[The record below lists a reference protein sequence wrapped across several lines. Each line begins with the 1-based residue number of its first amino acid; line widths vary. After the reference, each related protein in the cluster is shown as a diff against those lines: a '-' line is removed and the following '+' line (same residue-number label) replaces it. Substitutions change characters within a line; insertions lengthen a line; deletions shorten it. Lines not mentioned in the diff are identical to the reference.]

1 LSLTFSSVALPV
13 WLACKI
19 KVLVC
24 IAQVKSFSGIRQ
36 GPSEHVVAI
45 PVKRH
50 RGEPGHTYRYCPGS
64 PRCLF
69 TGTVPQRMMAAATI
83 SLLSMRGARPAL
95 VRSSLLRAVH
105 TEAKIAELG
114 LTLPPMPKALGVYV
128 PAVRSGNYIFTA
140 GHIYFTDPTDA
151 TTLKKGKVGVD
162 YTTAEAA
169 DIAKGIALELIATLK
184 NEVGDLDKIKR
195 IVKVVGF
202 VNAPDTFEEQPEVLN
217 GCSKLLGDVFGERG
231 VHARSAVG
239 TNSLPRN
246 VPVEIELIAEVED

>member
-1 LSLTFSSVALPV
+1 MNTRTRAVS
-13 WLACKI
+13 K
-19 KVLVC
+19 
-24 IAQVKSFSGIRQ
+24 
-36 GPSEHVVAI
+36 
-45 PVKRH
+45 
-50 RGEPGHTYRYCPGS
+50 
-64 PRCLF
+64 
-69 TGTVPQRMMAAATI
+69 PQRMMAAATI

-217 GCSKLLGDVFGERG
+217 GCSKLLGAVFGERG